1 MGFGTCSDTVEVT
14 HTRDIVTVTMPS
26 LDASRGMVAF
36 DYGGKQITERLL
48 GLRRS
53 GVSGDS
59 ADVWIGRSA
68 YAYLTAPENDAA
80 LVALMG
86 WEALD
91 AARNASAISSDDQAL
106 SIDGN
111 WLVASGCQPHSCNT
125 SFTAIALHRE
135 SGKPLVALK
144 LEGRP
149 AELLREALGKK

>member
-1 MGFGTCSDTVEVT
+1 
-14 HTRDIVTVTMPS
+14 MPS

-36 DYGGKQITERLL
+36 DYDGKQITERLL
-48 GLRRS
+48 GLRPS

-59 ADVWIGRSA
+59 ADAWIDKSA
-68 YAYLTAPENDAA
+68 YAYLTAPENEAA
-80 LVALMG
+80 VIALMG

-91 AARNASAISSDDQAL
+91 AVRNASTISSEDQAL

-144 LEGRP
+144 LEGRSAALFGEP
-149 AELLREALGKK
+149 AGSLPTELRKVLTGG